1 MASILNYLKINLTD
15 NIKTNGNLIIFIL
28 LTPLLFLSIIIEI
41 VLYIFNK
48 SPIGMISAKKY
59 EK

>member
-1 MASILNYLKINLTD
+1 MPLPSKSCSLT
-15 NIKTNGNLIIFIL
+15 
-28 LTPLLFLSIIIEI
+28 LLFLSIIIEI